1 MTTQFHHHLL
11 LLCLFQNF
19 PLIRDCFLKYYK
31 QMQMYR
37 RAHEADKAN
46 PQLARAQATLRR
58 AMFTVSLLLRHFDFN
73 DEAVYAGLRVR
84 NQS

>member
-1 MTTQFHHHLL
+1 
-11 LLCLFQNF
+11 
-19 PLIRDCFLKYYK
+19 
-31 QMQMYR
+31 MQMYR
-37 RAHEADKAN
+37 RAHEANKDN

-84 NQS
+84 NIERLIINLRVHHRGF

>member
-1 MTTQFHHHLL
+1 
-11 LLCLFQNF
+11 
-19 PLIRDCFLKYYK
+19 
-31 QMQMYR
+31 MYR

-46 PQLARAQATLRR
+46 PQLGRAQATLRR

-84 NQS
+84 DGTLIFSIWSPDIHSGASAQS

>member
-1 MTTQFHHHLL
+1 MSTFPF
-11 LLCLFQNF
+11 FQNF

-73 DEAVYAGLRVR
+73 DEAVYAGLRVSKIR
-84 NQS
+84 PGTY